1 MHSGTLNCADVHKDV
16 LAAVIRLNEAK
27 ALLAVEPFD
36 SAGSHLDLVLGMKD
50 PAGRGTR
57 LVYLVR

>member
-27 ALLAVEPFD
+27 ALLAVEPFH
-36 SAGSHLDLVLGMKD
+36 GSLTHD
-50 PAGRGTR
+50 
-57 LVYLVR
+57 